1 MISTNRPSHS
11 AIDVSDWGLITLL
24 NQKKYEKETCL
35 RKNGSRTIGA
45 KKNSTPNPN
54 PVPNPNPNPN
64 QRAGG
69 AIFFKG
75 NCLDTRKNIFKDTLK
90 AFGHYGNKQKS
101 MYILEVYLIHYT
113 SGQNTYVKKMSFEQN
128 K

>member
-1 MISTNRPSHS
+1 MKKKLAYVKMVLGQLAPRKIQPPTLTLCLTQTLILIS
-11 AIDVSDWGLITLL
+11 G
-24 NQKKYEKETCL
+24 
-35 RKNGSRTIGA
+35 GG
-45 KKNSTPNPN
+45 
-54 PVPNPNPNPN
+54 
-64 QRAGG
+64 GG